1 MQVLSIHLY
10 TYMLIKVHTDHSEQ
24 PNVHIITEH
33 LVHHPQHNSIAMS
46 LG

>member
-1 MQVLSIHLY
+1 MQVLSIHVY

-24 PNVHIITEH
+24 PNVQIITEH
-33 LVHHPQHNSIAMS
+33 LVHHQQHHIIAMS